1 MGEREDGGRRCVRK
15 RPSASFFFS
24 RESERWKEGRERTCS
39 TPPKRAL
46 SGPLSCIG
54 LLNGLLSPPGD
65 FSSFLVFRV
74 FFLLGFTSS
83 SEEGEELALS
93 SELATS
99 FDEVC
104 FRFEEEDRFDFGLK
118 DEGRLEGPARVE

>member
-1 MGEREDGGRRCVRK
+1 MREK
-15 RPSASFFFS
+15 ASVSQFFLYLGK
-24 RESERWKEGRERTCS
+24 ERWKEGRERTCS
-39 TPPKRAL
+39 TPPKSAL

-65 FSSFLVFRV
+65 FPSFLLFRI

-104 FRFEEEDRFDFGLK
+104 FRLEEEDRFDFGLK